1 NSFTT
6 AFSIL
11 VSSMR
16 KQNHEVP
23 GSIAVSK
30 LIACA
35 PIVRAS
41 VAGAVAA
48 AALFAFTSQVV
59 AAEAYLDEA
68 GEIDELAEVQVT
80 GSRIQSPNVTSANP
94 VSSITGEEL
103 RQLGIVNVADALTQ
117 LVPQNISTYM
127 PTMVGD
133 NQAGSGAAGVESLDR
148 SSFFIGNTVANLRGL
163 DPAFGTRTLTLV
175 DGRRMP
181 STSNQADVV
190 DLNVIPSNLLQRMDV
205 VTGGASA
212 TYGSGAMAG
221 VVNLVLNNRMQGI
234 NLDLD

>member
-1 NSFTT
+1 MNTT
-6 AFSIL
+6 DSINCWRLQLPITASRRRTRCL

-48 AALFAFTSQVV
+48 AALFAFASQVV
-59 AAEAYLDEA
+59 AAEADLDEA

-103 RQLGIVNVADALTQ
+103 RQLGIVNVAD
-117 LVPQNISTYM
+117 
-127 PTMVGD
+127 
-133 NQAGSGAAGVESLDR
+133 
-148 SSFFIGNTVANLRGL
+148 
-163 DPAFGTRTLTLV
+163 
-175 DGRRMP
+175 
-181 STSNQADVV
+181 
-190 DLNVIPSNLLQRMDV
+190 
-205 VTGGASA
+205 
-212 TYGSGAMAG
+212 
-221 VVNLVLNNRMQGI
+221 
-234 NLDLD
+234 